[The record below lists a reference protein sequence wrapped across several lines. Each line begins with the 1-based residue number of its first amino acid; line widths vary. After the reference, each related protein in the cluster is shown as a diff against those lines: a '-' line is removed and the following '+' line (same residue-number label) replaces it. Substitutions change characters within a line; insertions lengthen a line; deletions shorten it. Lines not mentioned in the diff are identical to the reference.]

1 MAFLDGVTL
10 PSGAKPVTASS
21 PTKSGFLNSVSLPT
35 TQEKNNTIELNNDT
49 QDAAQAMQEANDA
62 NSITGMFK
70 NTVAAAGN
78 IVKGFATN
86 LIQQYTN
93 PDQFEQGLE
102 KSAPPI
108 LRQITAPVVR
118 TVAPM
123 VEPTVNNVAASIVL
137 NTPSLYSKFS
147 DEAAK
152 GMFAT
157 APGVEP
163 TDQAA
168 AGNAILDVTKKTP
181 VQIVGDT
188 VQSVLGAYAP
198 DLFGESLD
206 AFAAG
211 GARQAVTVAMTH
223 GATTGFTFGAA
234 QVASSGTKDPLQAG
248 KILLQS
254 TVGGAVLS
262 LATSMVSHG
271 IASSIPDALQKIK
284 TVAPDAE
291 TKVPF
296 LNPNPTADTPPAPS
310 TFANQVHI
318 PEAKTPEYEGYTAQE
333 DLPVI
338 EAGPGSK
345 DESGLPIIKA
355 NAPKTSRVPGDLTIE
370 PVDAGRPRRVNE
382 TTDQIQKSGPTGG
395 RTSGRQAVKAAA
407 AHDIEKLS
415 DEYIKKNG
423 NIVNTD
429 DARELFASYRAD
441 RTTSAAVHE
450 EASAVAKRAYQKL
463 LDTKQG
469 EGNNTVLFTAG
480 GTGAGKTSA
489 VRALGNPEDF
499 PVIYD
504 TNTNKTESA
513 SSKIDAALEKGYK
526 VKIAYVY
533 NDLNTSL
540 DNALDRADTQR
551 GQLGSGRTVPVDE
564 HLKTHLDSPE
574 TVLALAEKYKD
585 NPNVD
590 FEAIDN
596 EKNRAQT
603 VDKSDALAFV
613 RQKVYDRAND
623 STRLEQL
630 KERIRGS
637 DATDETKKGFLGESS
652 GEGARPS
659 NDKTDDRRDAA
670 RIQDKEAQDNVRGLA
685 KSVDR
690 DAIASGLKSGLGN
703 LPEYRHMD
711 MNEQA
716 KMAGDLIKRDPEL
729 AMKVA
734 LGEVPSPVH
743 GLHSESVY
751 TAIRI
756 AARDAGDVEVLR
768 QLATQSSIVSD
779 ATTLGQRIK
788 ALDSGQETDP
798 VSIIQDVKAAR
809 EKSVGT
815 KKIAKE
821 TKIIADDIKNSIK
834 KSSSGRVSW
843 EEFVKEIQCAY

>member
-10 PSGAKPVTASS
+10 PGGAKPVTAAS
-21 PTKSGFLNSVSLPT
+21 PTKSSFLNSVSLPT
-35 TQEKNNTIELNNDT
+35 QTQQQQAIKLNTDTEASTQATQES
-49 QDAAQAMQEANDA
+49 NDA
-62 NSITGMFK
+62 NSISGMFK
-70 NTVAAAGN
+70 NTVAAAGG
-78 IVKGFATN
+78 IVKNFASGI
-86 LIQQYTN
+86 IQQYTN

-102 KSAPPI
+102 NSAPPI
-108 LRQITAPVVR
+108 AKQVLAPVIR

-123 VEPTVNNVAASIVL
+123 IEPTVNNVAASIVL

-168 AGNAILDVTKKTP
+168 AGQAILGVTKKSP

-206 AFAAG
+206 AFAEG
-211 GARQAVTVAMTH
+211 GARQAITVAMTH

-234 QVASSGTKDPLQAG
+234 QVASSGTTDPLQAG

-271 IASSIPDALQKIK
+271 VASSIPDALAKIK
-284 TVAPDAE
+284 TVDPEAE
-291 TKVPF
+291 SKVPF

-318 PEAKTPEYEGYTAQE
+318 PEAKTPEYEGYTAKE

-338 EAGPGSK
+338 EAGPGAK

-355 NAPKTSRVPGDLTIE
+355 DAPKTSRVPGDLTIE
-370 PVDAGRPRRVNE
+370 PVDAGRPRRANE

-415 DEYIKKNG
+415 DQYIQKNG
-423 NIVNTD
+423 NVVNTD

-441 RTTSAAVHE
+441 RTTSADVHE

-480 GTGAGKTSA
+480 GTGAGKTTA

-504 TNTNKTESA
+504 TNTNKTDSA
-513 SSKIDAALEKGYK
+513 SSKIDAALAKGYK

-533 NDLNTSL
+533 NDLDTSL
-540 DNALDRADTQR
+540 DNALSRADHQQ
-551 GQLGSGRTVPVDE
+551 GELGSGRTVPVDE

-574 TVLALAEKYKD
+574 TVLALADKYKD
-585 NPNVD
+585 NPDVD

-596 EKNRAQT
+596 GKNRAQG
-603 VDKSDALAFV
+603 VDKSQALDFV

-637 DATDETKKGFLGESS
+637 TATDETKKGFLGESDG
-652 GEGARPS
+652 GETGAR
-659 NDKTDDRRDAA
+659 NGQADDRGNAA
-670 RIQDKEAQDNVRGLA
+670 PVQDQKDSIRGLA
-685 KSVDR
+685 KSVDK

-716 KMAGDLIKRDPEL
+716 KMAADLIKRDPEL

-756 AARDAGDVEVLR
+756 AAREAGDVEVMR
-768 QLATQSSIVSD
+768 QLATQSSVVSD

-788 ALDSGQETDP
+788 ALDSGQESDP
-798 VSIIQDVKAAR
+798 VSIMQDVKAAR
-809 EKSVGT
+809 EKNLGT

-821 TKIIADDIKNSIK
+821 TKTIANDIKESIK